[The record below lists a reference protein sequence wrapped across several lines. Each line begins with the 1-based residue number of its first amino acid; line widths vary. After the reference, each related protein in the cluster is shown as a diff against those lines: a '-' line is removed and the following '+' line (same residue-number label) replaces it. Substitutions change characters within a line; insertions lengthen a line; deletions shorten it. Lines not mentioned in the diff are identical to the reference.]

1 MADHPRG
8 NAEGLPPHSP
18 GSPRGK
24 YFYKFEFKY
33 LKIQKTNETVLEID
47 TKKQTGFVTPMTCG
61 T

>member
-47 TKKQTGFVTPMTCG
+47 TKK
-61 T
+61 